1 MTLCTK
7 DDDRKRVGFAAAI
20 ARALAKASE
29 LRTLF
34 KLRESSGEKLA
45 VEQITKATVDS
56 VVDESPVVASS
67 TQETPWM
74 IEAYCWNG
82 VRNAPVTVA
91 AQFGEERIKAL
102 LSELQAYHLQMP
114 ELTQHDALM
123 KWRAGHPLGGKA
135 VYASYF
141 RAREIPIPP
150 GVH

>member
-7 DDDRKRVGFAAAI
+7 DEERKRVGFTATL
-20 ARALAKASE
+20 ARALAKASV
-29 LRTLF
+29 LGTFF
-34 KLRESSGEKLA
+34 KLGESSGKKLA
-45 VEQITKATVDS
+45 FEQINKPTVSS
-56 VVDESPVVASS
+56 VVDESPVMATGS
-67 TQETPWM
+67 QETPWM

-82 VRNAPVTVA
+82 VRHAPVTVA

-114 ELTQHDALM
+114 ELTQLDALM

-135 VYASYF
+135 VFASYF
-141 RAREIPIPP
+141 RAREIPTLP

>member
-7 DDDRKRVGFAAAI
+7 DDNRKSVGFAAAI

-45 VEQITKATVDS
+45 VEQITKATVCS

-67 TQETPWM
+67 PQETPWM

-82 VRNAPVTVA
+82 VKHAPVTVA
-91 AQFGEERIKAL
+91 AQFGEAAIKKL
-102 LSELQAYHLQMP
+102 LSELQTYHLQMP
-114 ELTQHDALM
+114 ELTQPDALM

-135 VYASYF
+135 VHASYF
-141 RAREIPIPP
+141 RAREIPTLP

>member
-1 MTLCTK
+1 MTLCIK
-7 DDDRKRVGFAAAI
+7 DDEPKRVGLAAAL
-20 ARALAKASE
+20 ARALSKASE
-29 LRTLF
+29 LRAIF
-34 KLRESSGEKLA
+34 KLRESSGEKMA
-45 VEQITKATVDS
+45 VEQTTKATVHS
-56 VVDESPVVASS
+56 VVDESPGVASG

-82 VRNAPVTVA
+82 VRNAPVAVA

-114 ELTQHDALM
+114 ELTQQDALM
-123 KWRAGHPLGGKA
+123 KWRAGHPIGGKA

-141 RAREIPIPP
+141 RAREIPILP

>member
-7 DDDRKRVGFAAAI
+7 DDERKRVGLAAAI
-20 ARALAKASE
+20 ALALTKASD
-29 LRTLF
+29 LRAFF
-34 KLRESSGEKLA
+34 KPGERPGKKLA
-45 VEQITKATVDS
+45 FEQITKATVSS
-56 VVDESPVVASS
+56 VVDESPVMATGS
-67 TQETPWM
+67 QETPWM

-91 AQFGEERIKAL
+91 AQFGEERIKTL

-141 RAREIPIPP
+141 RAREIPILP

>member
-7 DDDRKRVGFAAAI
+7 DNEGKRVGFAATL
-20 ARALAKASE
+20 ARALSKASG
-29 LRTLF
+29 LRAFF
-34 KLRESSGEKLA
+34 KLGESSGEKTA
-45 VEQITKATVDS
+45 FEQINKQTVSS
-56 VVDESPVVASS
+56 VVDESPVVATGS
-67 TQETPWM
+67 QETPWM

-91 AQFGEERIKAL
+91 AQFGEDRIKAL

-114 ELTQHDALM
+114 ELTQHEALM

-135 VYASYF
+135 VFASYF
-141 RAREIPIPP
+141 RAREIPTLP